1 MLVLYTR
8 FKLFV
13 LLKKSNLS
21 RWRGVGRLH
30 GGGDGP
36 GHGQDPEDSKVH
48 VRRGPRSTHRIR
60 PVVTTV
66 QICRFKGVIG
76 IFLQI
81 DKEKIWQYEVSIIC
95 YGLCFITLQ
104 VEKKN
109 IVLIEYIL

>member
-1 MLVLYTR
+1 
-8 FKLFV
+8 
-13 LLKKSNLS
+13 
-21 RWRGVGRLH
+21 
-30 GGGDGP
+30 
-36 GHGQDPEDSKVH
+36 
-48 VRRGPRSTHRIR
+48 
-60 PVVTTV
+60 VVTTV